1 MAAPI
6 TPAKKLANGKDHWWI
21 VPTVAG
27 FSSGTIT
34 VAEVNAAT
42 GLNITGVLLSD
53 YEGLTATTEKVT
65 LPRVMLE
72 TLETEINGT
81 TRVTAGDMVITFQP
95 QAATGTDGKKAWEK
109 VKDGYV
115 GYAIRRQDVQDTA
128 SDAVT
133 AGQFVDIVPI
143 DIASAVPGKT
153 TTGPDGIYTFIA
165 PVSVTGTPKWNRAVT
180 V

>member
-21 VPTVAG
+21 IPAVSNLTAP
-27 FSSGTIT
+27 T

-53 YEGLTATTEKVT
+53 YDGITSSTDKVT

-72 TLETEINGT
+72 TSTTQVNGETT
-81 TRVTAGDMVITFQP
+81 HTAADMQITFQP
-95 QAATGTDGKKAWEK
+95 QGATGSDGKKAWEK
-109 VKDGYV
+109 VKDGYT
-115 GYAIRRQDVQDTA
+115 GYAIRRQDVLSTS

-133 AGQFVDIVPI
+133 AGQFVDVVPI
-143 DIASAVPGKT
+143 EISAAYPGKT
-153 TTGPDGIYTFIA
+153 TTGPDGIYIFTA
-165 PVSVTGTPKWNRAVT
+165 PVSVTGVPKWNVAVA